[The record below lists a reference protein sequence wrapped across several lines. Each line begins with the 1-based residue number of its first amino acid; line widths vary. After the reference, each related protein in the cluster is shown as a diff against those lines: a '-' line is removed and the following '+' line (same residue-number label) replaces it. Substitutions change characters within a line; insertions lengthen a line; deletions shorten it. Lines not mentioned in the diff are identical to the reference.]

1 MKIAVVCANG
11 HEGSLIAEE
20 AVNRG
25 MDVTAIVRGESKS
38 AAQNAI
44 IKPVEEITASDLQG
58 FDAVVDA
65 FGAWTPETIPAI
77 GDTIIKLADEM
88 KGNAGR
94 LLVVGGAGSLF
105 VNPEHTVT
113 VDMGPDFPDDWKP
126 LSASHG
132 RGLAYLRDTEGVNW
146 TYVSPACDFQA
157 EGAKTGQ
164 YKLGGEELIL
174 SDDGKSEISYA
185 DYAIAMVDLIE
196 NGEHV
201 CERVSVVRK

>member
-1 MKIAVVCANG
+1 MKIAIVCANG
-11 HEGSLIAEE
+11 HEGSLIAKE

-25 MDVTAIVRGESKS
+25 HEVTAIVRGENKS

-44 IKPVEEITASDLQG
+44 VKPVEEIVAADLQG

-65 FGAWTPETIPAI
+65 FGAWTPETIPGI

-88 KGNAGR
+88 KGNDAR

-113 VDMGPDFPDDWKP
+113 VDMGPEFPDDWKP

-132 RGLAYLRDTEGVNW
+132 RGLAYLRESEGVKW

-157 EGAKTGQ
+157 EGEPTE

-174 SDDGKSEISYA
+174 SDDGKSEVNYA
-185 DYAIAMVDLIE
+185 TFAIAMMDEIE
-196 NGEHV
+196 KGNHV
-201 CERVSVVRK
+201 CERISVVRK